1 MNFTLANHLQENAN
15 NLTSSIIFLIK
26 PPVAECPVR
35 MLPYHVHLFFG
46 YIGLNGW
53 DLQPAHQGW
62 GLDSRFYALTSIF

>member
-1 MNFTLANHLQENAN
+1 M
-15 NLTSSIIFLIK
+15 
-26 PPVAECPVR
+26 R